1 MKRIQNVH
9 YQVYNE
15 SKGRASYDPTTNYR
29 HLQWTV
35 TYVDDISEKYT
46 DALSSIRNDSVRDL
60 LKDFIR
66 TEKTVSEA
74 YKTWNGVKKERL
86 WPFLNKYGLHNTEG
100 TFNDEP
106 YDVMPLFYLDII
118 DHSKLKQQFGTIELD
133 EILFDLRLWTSWTYN
148 SLKNLEVMNNKFEE
162 VLVRHLTQSGRTES
176 IKRIPRKHLS
186 DLLEEGKT
194 IDDIIQVIKSA
205 KERELGYI
213 TSVRAINAL
222 AYDLLRAGELNEAL
236 RLFKLN
242 TELYPERANPWD
254 SYSTCLIAMGKK
266 EEGIKAFKKFI
277 ELSPENQFAK
287 RKLKKLEQYN

>member
-1 MKRIQNVH
+1 MEKNKTGKYFKYAIGEIALVVIGILIALQINNWNANKKAHNQELDLYAKLLNDLNGNFNSTIRKKSSMKRIQNVH

-46 DALSSIRNDSVRDL
+46 DALSSIRNDSIRDL

-148 SLKNLEVMNNKFEE
+148 SLKNLE
-162 VLVRHLTQSGRTES
+162 
-176 IKRIPRKHLS
+176 
-186 DLLEEGKT
+186 GK
-194 IDDIIQVIKSA
+194 
-205 KERELGYI
+205 
-213 TSVRAINAL
+213 
-222 AYDLLRAGELNEAL
+222 
-236 RLFKLN
+236 
-242 TELYPERANPWD
+242 
-254 SYSTCLIAMGKK
+254 
-266 EEGIKAFKKFI
+266 
-277 ELSPENQFAK
+277 
-287 RKLKKLEQYN
+287 EQ